1 MSEMPSSFTTL
12 FGPIDHAE
20 GSESRSVLSPVA
32 YLVDL
37 LMLTEDA
44 GYHGRR
50 PDVRQ
55 ILLDHAN
62 TFTEVPQLE
71 IANKVM
77 DRLVTAGDLAKNFPA
92 PLPFS
97 EQALR
102 LRVYA
107 DKLGTTLD
115 ALQRM
120 FRSGLDGHLLARL
133 LLGLSEEEFNLFATA
148 RDSDTTV
155 LELWGEST
163 DLDELKA
170 GNVELIKHKLQVSLK
185 ELKLLVRQDLS
196 AGELNGQPDPEPDP
210 GAQPDFPAERFFINQ
225 GTDVIVLD
233 ETQEQPVLRLRNT
246 RTNAN
251 NQLTAAHLERMMR
264 SVRLARRLELT
275 FPELDWLLQT
285 TCRLNQAAFP
295 IALDADGLQ
304 AIAIALGLRKLGE
317 LEVDELCSLWGTIKS
332 HGRGDE
338 AVPADLFSRV
348 VNAGFPIKLKKLVE
362 AGTSSAEALD
372 ARLQAALRLSNVD
385 YVYLKAALKLR
396 DVPPPAVNAN
406 YDVVVAYFTAA
417 RRIVTLASLLSLDVR
432 EMIALIDVLNAQWT
446 VGEHRDL
453 ESPAPYST
461 PSPTLN
467 PLARLIQPDAPPHQT
482 LDVLQKF
489 VQVKSWMDSRQLSAR
504 QLAFICLADHALARA
519 VLDDGTPIDDVQS
532 DDVIET
538 TLADLAP
545 ALIDLLIVPS
555 ALQTGSLTASG
566 AQAVFDSLREARVLV
581 TFGDPNRALLRV
593 EPTAEE
599 LAAAMLVG
607 VHERLEVHG
616 GDLSTLGFT
625 DIDLLLSLLV
635 SHGYLERVEQ
645 GSGAE
650 LEVRHYVAP
659 GLAPYFAT
667 PTSAATFTL
676 PNFQA
681 RAEAV
686 FLALQQRANAPSV
699 EPAALTAAGVEPA
712 DVPALFAVLEARSYV
727 VQVAGGSPTQYR
739 VADSAK
745 PFFEDAANLTR
756 FVLPDFSASFAALAA
771 KVEAYNRADANRASE
786 ADDLARRLTAVS
798 EQYTRVWLRTLS
810 SFVSLSEDLTELA
823 VAWSFG
829 TPDESLAQTLASAAE
844 AVLRAQQ
851 HAKKPLSNA
860 SLASRFCRLQQL
872 SLLLRKT
879 GMSADEARV
888 YLANQRLH
896 RALAETIKL
905 PAGFLDGGQI
915 DALTTLPNGDVL
927 VVSKLKH
934 AVFDGADYH
943 LLSAGTLAQI
953 PGVTLTGSFLSR
965 VTGTGIDAAFSDT
978 DADGNPILQLCAGD
992 QYVTVSTSGTSAPK
1006 PITEWGRVRN
1016 NIQQNARVDAAVQNQ
1031 AGQLFLFSD
1040 DQYVRYGQP
1049 NLLLTGPTVVD
1060 ERYPKSIRGKF
1071 QAEQVSPLA
1080 AAMFSK
1086 VDAAFR
1092 DGDDYYFFAGDRF
1105 TQSDSPYELR
1115 KIRSAWGR
1123 VLNYLF
1129 DESRVD
1135 AGFVLGNVTYLTR
1148 KNQLTR
1154 YTGSPYQS
1162 VDERFP
1168 ITFGNISESDPQ
1180 LRVLRRFPNGIEAA
1194 LAGSDGQLYAF
1205 ANGNYASSAA
1215 PDSSAP
1221 IRDFWGRVRNVFVDN
1236 QRVDGALYFN
1246 GALYLFCGDQYVRY
1260 SSSNYEFVDE
1270 GYPKRVHANWNTQE
1284 HIGQLPAGLPLPVT
1298 AVAVGRVPN
1307 GTTDDVYFFGGS
1319 QFAGPSGALEDI
1331 KAQWARVR
1339 NNIERTGLVDA
1350 ALLDGSGRMYLFS
1363 GDQFYRYSSPDQPYV
1378 DETYPRRLTG
1388 NWALEGTGY
1397 SLPDSFAN
1405 GISAAL
1411 RAPDARIFFFSG
1423 QSYAR
1428 VDASPVATPRSNAQD
1443 WGLVRNW
1450 IQAQNRVNAAFV
1462 DPSGNTYLFGGDQFV
1477 RYSTTN
1483 YDYADEG
1490 YPLSIGTRW
1499 GNTPTAFRSDI
1510 DASLLFRSPVD
1521 NVQRLYIFKGDNYV
1535 RYSTSN
1541 YSQVDAGYPKRLR
1554 DGIAAEGSW
1563 FRGFALHETPPI
1575 PLPTDYIDAIEATY
1589 VDTYNNQ
1596 PRITI
1601 FYVHSGATQWRREY
1615 RNGSWQWPSPMN
1627 TVNDYAPFTR
1637 LDAAFVS
1644 ADGTLH
1650 AFSGDLYATRPPAGG
1665 AMTTP
1670 VQIRS
1675 RWAKVR
1681 NQFAD
1686 LGRVDA
1692 TLNMADGRT
1701 YLFCDTQY
1709 IKYSGAL
1716 RPGDADFYVD
1726 EGYPKRISPNWPSES
1741 IAINLV
1747 PTFQASGY
1755 DLCRDAA
1762 GKIHFFNS
1770 TRYDFSGNPSSDVL
1784 LSSRWGKVENRFQTL
1799 DRVDGAYRA
1808 ENGKL
1813 YLFCDTQFT
1822 RYSGALQPGSPD
1834 FCADEG
1840 YPKRMFAHWASEGLA
1855 PVMPNIWNAL
1865 GSAVVRDAQD
1875 TYVFSAA
1882 TFTSSQN
1889 ATPTPVIP
1897 RWANVRN
1904 QIQSQNRVDAGFVYG
1919 QGANAVTLVF
1929 SADQYVRYS
1938 GAYNTFVDEGY
1949 PKVIAHLGA
1958 AENAFPAIPSELYAG
1973 LRAFFAGTDGKLHVF
1988 APPPSD
1994 PALPQRYVSTASGS
2008 SLRPLNEVWG
2018 IVVNRL
2024 WDDEFVNAALL
2035 TPDGKLLL
2043 FSGDQYL
2050 RYSSSDR
2057 TYVDESYPRKL
2068 SGSYAAELGV
2078 PALAPVLNQGVD
2090 AALIIGTT
2098 HFYFVGDQFV
2108 SSAQPTTA
2116 RPLVEYWGLVQNHL
2130 QEAQRLDAAF
2140 VAPNGKLYLFAQN
2153 QYSIYSGSSRDYV
2166 DEEFP
2171 RVIATDIGAAW
2182 PQTPTDF
2189 RQDLTAAASF
2199 EGRSYLFKTG
2209 SSTNAWH
2216 VRFSD
2221 FRLRQPDDGYPI
2233 DNTDKFLERYDFEL
2247 GKLPDWWRA
2256 KQLFDDYS
2264 AQTPTSLEY
2273 LDGLDFDDPKFDLHD
2288 VDPEV
2293 VALARATQ
2301 WPIESIQALLDIFG
2315 YSPAN
2320 LLDARTLLHLAR
2332 CFELA
2337 DLLGAAPE
2345 KLYSELW
2352 KNTFQAPL
2360 QLEAAADYLYSLVKA
2375 GTSARDW
2382 TEVSRSLYDPVANA
2396 KRDARVA
2403 SLVEKDPGG
2412 SDLRDANDLY
2422 EYLLT
2427 DVQMDATLDTSYVV
2441 EAINSIQLFYHR
2453 ALMRLETIDPVVH
2466 ANLRNWWPWMKNYR
2480 IWEANRKVF
2489 LHPENYIRPELRTEK
2504 SPAFEALE
2512 EQLVQDEVTA
2522 ISVRAGYQRYL
2533 ESFHEIAR
2541 LRVVGGYRYGY
2552 DEKQAPTNPN
2562 DPDSAKTLKHRA
2574 VFMTGVSRT
2583 DPPVYYYRF
2592 GALPVTEGP
2601 AEPPPDAPPVELA
2614 PDAPIDWEPW
2624 QKVGITIDAT
2634 RVQPVYAFNRLFLFW
2649 IETKPYNATTF
2660 KSNTDVKPDAEE
2672 TKEVKLTLKYSF
2684 YDFTKEWVAP
2694 QTVLLNPSDASDP
2707 EALPYVFSAKEA
2719 EKVRVLANNPEP
2731 LGGGDEDFIYLS
2743 FRFLLSEWKL
2753 GRLTDGLD
2761 LVLEPFQGWRFKG
2774 LNLIGDGETPFPSHL
2789 GIDPRD
2795 VTATVG
2801 WGESSDPENGEWFS
2815 FDAKGGTFLCRPAE
2829 PTPDIEEGKILGEPF
2844 PKVTA
2849 AFSARNGDVF
2859 VFARDDDEQL
2869 YYQRFIPDPH
2879 PDPQSDPGHWEAP
2892 VFASDPAW
2900 PWGRL
2905 AGVFRLDPSR
2915 RIQNVIVAAHA
2926 DAAYFLL
2933 GSHYFTYDGA
2943 PYETTFQRSVDQL
2956 LPGVPT
2962 RDMLLGS
2969 DTVDLSW
2976 DDASASGRDLLTA
2989 FKLPGEDKAVIVSRE
3004 GNDPRGA
3011 ATLDL
3016 DMLRQASDSGGGSPF
3031 DDWDGLDT
3039 VFSLMTPEPSVVFS
3053 RRDQLVILSW
3063 SSKEWSTGTLGTLPG
3078 GATSLSAAFRGND
3091 GKHYFFAGDQYTE
3104 FQPENL
3110 GSAYTFQPVEPRWGQ
3125 FPSLFPSKLQSVD
3138 GAVIGPDD
3146 KLYLFSGEYCL
3157 PFDQFNPQQLDR
3169 LVIFAANGSL
3179 LTGDPPKIGAIW
3191 RTSGGSNAAIRQV
3204 TFAFT
3209 NNGVV
3214 TLSGLGPLFSGPF
3227 GGGGVDVDVIVR
3239 YSQADQARPFLSDRD
3254 YPMRFLFQD
3263 VGTPPADFYARSF
3276 AMYRLKFA
3284 ITRLTS
3290 NTSET
3295 FSRVLFADGIPGLL
3309 ELGTQQ
3315 KKELPYFSPAPTPPP
3330 PPIPPEPEPEPAE
3343 PARDELWVDTNFVT
3357 NYPGKNQNQDG
3368 LDFTSANAFYYWE
3381 IFFHIPFL
3389 IAQTLKQQQRF
3400 EDAMHWYEY
3409 VFDPTETSFEDQYWK
3424 FLAFLENHTFNK
3436 DEDLSKLEP
3445 QLSAYRDD
3453 PFDPHA
3459 IAALRP
3465 LAYRKAFVMSYVD
3478 NLIAWGDMLFR
3489 QYTRETLGEATMLY
3503 VRAADILGKRPE
3515 ELGKR
3520 VLSAS
3525 ETYDQLVAPPHDPF
3539 VITPEILQLEN
3550 GVPPVSHYADTWPVP
3565 NDSIFNPYFYI
3576 PENPDFVGYWTRVE
3590 DRLNKIR
3597 HGLNIDGVKQSLALF
3612 APPVDVLALVQAFA
3626 SGGGLAQA
3634 LADYNTPIPHY
3645 RFAFMLGRAR
3655 ELVAR
3660 VTGLGSALLAA
3671 LEKKDAEELGLL
3683 RNTQERQ
3690 IMEMQLE
3697 VKQQQLESARQ
3708 SLFALQEG
3716 LKNAQARESHYQQL
3730 LAAGLSAQELTQ
3742 IAQMQVGQAFAHTAN
3757 VHSVAASVAGL
3768 VPQFG
3773 SAFALTYGGDQL
3785 SKGFQGL
3792 SQAFRAQ
3799 AEKASFESSMAAA
3812 LGSWE
3817 RRSEDWQLQKTLATG
3832 DTLQIGR
3839 QIRAAEVQVEI
3850 ANREVQI
3857 QRRQIKNNQSIDT
3870 FMNSK
3875 FTNRQLYQWMVGKLS
3890 GAYFQ
3895 TYNLALQY
3903 AKAAQRAF
3911 QFELGLPESDV
3922 KYIGTGYWDS
3932 LRKGLLA
3939 GEQLQLD
3946 IDRLEQA
3953 HIEAS
3958 ARRLEITRHAS
3969 LLQVDPLALV
3979 RLKQRGWCEFELNES
3994 LFDSDFPGHYC
4005 RQIKTVSLSFP
4016 AVVGPYHNFNATL
4029 TQLGHRT
4036 LLSPD
4041 KKGLKYLLGQSTEEP
4056 SPSALRVDWRPN
4068 QQVALSTGVSDTG
4081 LFQLNYSDDRYLP
4094 FEGTGAVSTWRLEIN
4109 GVNGPLHR
4117 QTLSD
4122 VIVTVQYTARP
4133 GGSAFAETVKNAV
4146 GKSSTERAWLLNLA
4160 TDYSDAWQTFM
4171 NNPAAGL
4178 SFTVEQHNLPG
4189 ATGKQVTGIY
4199 LHYELVTDP
4208 EEDISRQGLKLAYGS
4223 SNVPLK
4229 ANAFTGNLL
4238 APLLEPGQTPTA
4250 ANTWKLTPAS
4260 PSATSKFN
4268 PRNVRSIA
4276 LVCSYQSKPKF

>member
-20 GSESRSVLSPVA
+20 GSEARSVLSPIA

-44 GYHGRR
+44 GYHARR

-55 ILLDHAN
+55 ILLDHAS
-62 TFTEVPQLE
+62 TFTEVPQLQ
-71 IANKVM
+71 IANEVM
-77 DRLVTAGDLAKNFPA
+77 QKLATAGELASNFPA

-107 DKLGTTLD
+107 EKLGTTLD

-120 FRSGLDGHLLARL
+120 FRSGLDGHLSARL
-133 LLGLSEEEFNLFATA
+133 LLGLSQEELDLFATA

-155 LELWGEST
+155 LELWGVT
-163 DLDELKA
+163 ATELGTLKQ
-170 GNVELIKHKLQVSLK
+170 GNVELIKQKLQVSLK

-196 AGELNGQPDPEPDP
+196 AGELNGQPDPEPEP
-210 GAQPDFPAERFFINQ
+210 GAQPDFPAVRFFINQ

-233 ETQEQPVLRLRNT
+233 ETPEQPVLRLRNT
-246 RTNAN
+246 SNNASN
-251 NQLTAAHLERMMR
+251 ELTAAHLERMMR

-285 TCRLNQAAFP
+285 TCRQGQGASP
-295 IALDADGLQ
+295 ITLDANGLQ

-317 LEVDELCSLWGTIKS
+317 LEVDELCSLWGAIKS

-338 AVPADLFSRV
+338 SVPADLFNRV
-348 VNAGFPIKLKKLVE
+348 VNAGFPIELKKWFE
-362 AGTSSAEALD
+362 AGGVSADALD
-372 ARLQAALRLSNVD
+372 ARLQAALRLSSVD
-385 YVYLKAALKLR
+385 YVYLKNALQLR
-396 DVPPPAVNAN
+396 DVPPPDVSSN
-406 YDVVVAYFTAA
+406 YDVVVAYLTAL

-432 EMIALIDVLNAQWT
+432 EMVALIDVLNAQWT
-446 VGEHRDL
+446 VAEHRDL

-461 PSPTLN
+461 ASATLN
-467 PLARLIQPDAPPHQT
+467 PLARLVQPDAPPHQT

-489 VQVKSWMDSRQLSAR
+489 VQVKSWMDSRQLSPR
-504 QLAFICLADHALARA
+504 QLAFICLADHAFARA
-519 VLDDGTPIDDVQS
+519 RLDDGTPIDDVQS
-532 DDVIET
+532 DDEIEA
-538 TLADLAP
+538 TLADLSP
-545 ALIDLLIVPS
+545 TLVDLLIAPS

-566 AQAVFDSLREARVLV
+566 AQAVFDSLRDARVLV
-581 TFGDPNRALLRV
+581 TFGDPPRALLRV

-599 LAAAMLVG
+599 LAAAMLLG
-607 VHERLEVHG
+607 VHERLELHS

-650 LEVRHYVAP
+650 LEERHYVAP
-659 GLAPYFAT
+659 GLAPYFAALS
-667 PTSAATFTL
+667 SAATFTL

-686 FLALQQRANAPSV
+686 FLTLQQRVNAPSV
-699 EPAALTAAGVEPA
+699 EPAALTAAGVEAA
-712 DVPALFAVLEARSYV
+712 DLPALFSVLEARSYV
-727 VQVAGGSPTQYR
+727 VPVAGGSPTQYR
-739 VADSAK
+739 VADTAK
-745 PFFEDAANLTR
+745 PFFEDGANLTR

-786 ADDLARRLTAVS
+786 ADDLAKRLTAVS
-798 EQYTRVWLRTLS
+798 EQNTRVWLRTLS
-810 SFVSLSEDLTELA
+810 SFVSLSEDLTEIA

-829 TPDESLAQTLASAAE
+829 TPNESLAQTLANAAE
-844 AVLRAQQ
+844 AVLRAQE
-851 HAKKPLSNA
+851 HAQKPLSNA
-860 SLASRFCRLQQL
+860 FLASRFCRLQQL

-879 GMSADEARV
+879 GMSAEEASV
-888 YLANQRLH
+888 YLENQRLH
-896 RALAETIKL
+896 RALAETLKL
-905 PAGFLDGGQI
+905 PAGFLDEGRI
-915 DALTTLPNGDVL
+915 DALTTLPNGNVL
-927 VVSKLKH
+927 IVSKLKH
-934 AVFDGADYH
+934 AIFDGSDYR
-943 LLSAGTLAQI
+943 LISTGTLGQI
-953 PGVTLTGSFLSR
+953 PGVTLTGSFETR
-965 VTGTGIDAAFSDT
+965 VVNSGIDAAFSDT
-978 DADGNPILQLCAGD
+978 DAAGNPVLQLCAGD

-1006 PITEWGRVRN
+1006 PITDWGRVRN
-1016 NIQQNARVDAAVQNQ
+1016 NIQQNARVDAAVENQ

-1040 DQYVRYGQP
+1040 DQYVRYDQP
-1049 NLLLTGPTVVD
+1049 NLLLTGPAVVN

-1071 QAEQVSPLA
+1071 QAEPVSPLP

-1092 DGDDYYFFAGDRF
+1092 DGNDYYFFAGDHF

-1129 DESRVD
+1129 DEDRVD
-1135 AGFVLGNVTYLTR
+1135 AGFVLGNATYLTR

-1154 YTGSPYQS
+1154 YTGSPYQN

-1205 ANGNYASSAA
+1205 ADGNFASSAA
-1215 PDSSAP
+1215 PDTSTP

-1363 GDQFYRYSSPDQPYV
+1363 GDQFYRYSSPDQPNV

-1388 NWALEGTGY
+1388 NWAQEGTGY

-1405 GISAAL
+1405 GITAAL

-1450 IQAQNRVNAAFV
+1450 IQAQNRVGTAFV

-1554 DGIAAEGSW
+1554 DGLSAEGSW
-1563 FRGFALHETPPI
+1563 FRGFALHELPPF
-1575 PLPTDYIDAIEATY
+1575 PLPNDYIDTIEATY

-1596 PRITI
+1596 PRITV
-1601 FYVHSGATQWRREY
+1601 FYTHSGATQWRREY
-1615 RNGSWQWPSPMN
+1615 RNGSWQWPAPMSS
-1627 TVNDYAPFTR
+1627 VNDYAPFTR

-1650 AFSGDLYATRPPAGG
+1650 AFSGDLYSTRPPAGG

-1670 VQIRS
+1670 VQIRT

-1692 TLNMADGRT
+1692 TLNMGDGRT

-1747 PTFQASGY
+1747 PAFQASGY

-1770 TRYDFSGNPSSDVL
+1770 TRYDFSGNPGSDVL
-1784 LSSRWGKVENRFQTL
+1784 LSSRWGKVENRFHTL

-1813 YLFCDTQFT
+1813 YLFCDTQYT
-1822 RYSGALQPGSPD
+1822 RYSAALEPGSPD
-1834 FCADEG
+1834 FYADEG
-1840 YPKRMFAHWASEGLA
+1840 YPKRMFAHWASEGLT

-1889 ATPTPVIP
+1889 AAATPVIP

-1904 QIQSQNRVDAGFVYG
+1904 QLQTQNRVDAGFVYG

-1929 SADQYVRYS
+1929 SGDQYVRYS

-1958 AENAFPAIPSELYAG
+1958 AESGFPAIPSELYAG
-1973 LRAFFAGTDGKLHVF
+1973 LRAFFAGTDTKLHVF
-1988 APPPSD
+1988 TPPPAD

-2035 TPDGKLLL
+2035 TPDGKLFL

-2050 RYSSSDR
+2050 RYSAADR

-2068 SGSYAAELGV
+2068 STSYAAELGV
-2078 PALAPVLNQGVD
+2078 PALAPVLNQGVG

-2171 RVIATDIGAAW
+2171 RVIATDIGAEW

-2199 EGRSYLFKTG
+2199 EGRSYLFKNG
-2209 SSTNAWH
+2209 SPPNAWH

-2221 FRLRQPDDGYPI
+2221 FRLRKPDSDYPI
-2233 DNTDKFLERYDFEL
+2233 DNTDKFVERYDFEL
-2247 GKLPDWWRA
+2247 GKLPDWWRV

-2264 AQTPTSLEY
+2264 GQTPTSLDY
-2273 LDGLDFDDPKFDLHD
+2273 LDGLDFNDPKFYLPLT
-2288 VDPEV
+2288 DPRV

-2301 WPIESIQALLDIFG
+2301 WPVESIKSLLAIFV
-2315 YSPAN
+2315 YQPTD
-2320 LLDARTLLHLAR
+2320 LLDARTLVRLAR

-2337 DLLGAAPE
+2337 DLLGATPD
-2345 KLYSELW
+2345 KLYSEVW
-2352 KNTFQAPL
+2352 KNAFQEPL
-2360 QLEAAADYLYSLVKA
+2360 KLEAAADYLYSLIKA
-2375 GTSARDW
+2375 GTSTRDW
-2382 TEVSRSLYDPVANA
+2382 TEVSRSLFDPVANA
-2396 KRDARVA
+2396 KRDALVA
-2403 SLVEKDPGG
+2403 CLIEKDPGG
-2412 SDLRDANDLY
+2412 SDLRDPNDLY
-2422 EYLLT
+2422 EHLLT
-2427 DVQMDATLDTSYVV
+2427 DVQMDASLDTSKVV

-2522 ISVRAGYQRYL
+2522 ISVRAGYRRYL
-2533 ESFHEIAR
+2533 ESFHEISR
-2541 LRVVGGYRYGY
+2541 LRIVGGYRYGY
-2552 DEKQAPTNPN
+2552 DEEQPPSNPN
-2562 DPDSAKTLKHRA
+2562 DPDSATKLKHRA

-2592 GALPVTEGP
+2592 GALPDTEEP
-2601 AEPPPDAPPVELA
+2601 VEPPPDAPPVELA

-2624 QKVGITIDAT
+2624 QKVGITISAE

-2660 KSNTDVKPDAEE
+2660 KPNTEVKADSEE
-2672 TKEVKLTLKYSF
+2672 SKLVKLTLKYSF

-2694 QTVLLNPSDASDP
+2694 QAVLLNPSDPSDP
-2707 EALPYVFSAKEA
+2707 EVLPFVFSAKEA

-2743 FRFLLSEWKL
+2743 FRYQLSEWKL

-2761 LVLEPFQGWRFKG
+2761 LVLERSQRWRFKG

-2789 GIDPRD
+2789 GIEPRE
-2795 VTATVG
+2795 VTSTVL
-2801 WGESSDPENGEWFS
+2801 WGEASDPENGDWFS
-2815 FDAKGGTFLCRPAE
+2815 FDAKGGTFLCRPSAK
-2829 PTPDIEEGKILGEPF
+2829 TKIEEGKILGQPF

-2849 AFSARNGDVF
+2849 AFSALNGDVF
-2859 VFARDDDEQL
+2859 VFARDNGNHL
-2869 YYQRFIPDPH
+2869 YYQRYIPDPH
-2879 PDPQSDPGHWEAP
+2879 PVPGADPGHWEAP

-2900 PWGRL
+2900 PWGRV
-2905 AGVFRLDPSR
+2905 AGVFRQDPSR
-2915 RIQNVIVAAHA
+2915 RIQNVIIAPHTGI
-2926 DAAYFLL
+2926 AYFLL
-2933 GSHYFTYDGA
+2933 GSHYFSYANA
-2943 PYETTFQRSVDQL
+2943 PYEITSQRFVDDL
-2956 LPGVPT
+2956 VPGAPT
-2962 RDMLLGS
+2962 RNTLLGS

-2976 DDASASGRDLLTA
+2976 DDASASGRDLISA

-3004 GNDPRGA
+3004 DFVPRGA

-3016 DMLRQASDSGGGSPF
+3016 DELRQASDSGGGSPF
-3031 DDWDGLDT
+3031 DGWDGLDT
-3039 VFSLMTPEPSVVFS
+3039 VFSLMMPEPSVVFS
-3053 RRDQLVILSW
+3053 RGDQLVILTW
-3063 SSKEWSTGTLGTLPG
+3063 SSKEWTTDTLGTQTG
-3078 GATSLSAAFRGND
+3078 GPTSLSAAFRGSD
-3091 GKHYFFAGDQYTE
+3091 DKHYFFAADQYTE

-3110 GSAYTFQPVEPRWGQ
+3110 GGTYTFQSVEPRWGQ
-3125 FPSLFPSKLQSVD
+3125 FPSLFSSTLQSVD
-3138 GAVIGPDD
+3138 GAVLGPDD
-3146 KLYLFSGEYCL
+3146 KPYLFSREYCL
-3157 PFDQFNPQQLDR
+3157 PFDQFDPDQLDKL
-3169 LVIFAANGSL
+3169 LVYAANGSL
-3179 LTGDPPKIGAIW
+3179 LTGEPPKTDAIWKTSDGSNGAI
-3191 RTSGGSNAAIRQV
+3191 RLV
-3204 TFAFT
+3204 DFAFT

-3214 TLSGLGPLFSGPF
+3214 TLSGRGPLFTGPF
-3227 GGGGVDVDVIVR
+3227 GVGLGDVDVIAR
-3239 YSQADQARPFLSDRD
+3239 YSEADQTRPFRSDRD
-3254 YPMRFLFQD
+3254 YPMRYLGEL
-3263 VGTPPADFYARSF
+3263 GTPPTGFYARSF
-3276 AMYRLKFA
+3276 AMHQLKFA

-3290 NTSET
+3290 NTSEN
-3295 FSRVLFADGIPGLL
+3295 FSRVLFSDGIAGLL
-3309 ELGTQQ
+3309 RLETQLKQ
-3315 KKELPYFSPAPTPPP
+3315 ELPFFNPVPQPPP
-3330 PPIPPEPEPEPAE
+3330 VPPAE
-3343 PARDELWVDTNFVT
+3343 PARDELWVDTDYVT
-3357 NYPGKNQNQDG
+3357 SYPGMDQDHDG
-3368 LDFTSANAFYYWE
+3368 LDLTSANAFYYWE

-3389 IAQTLKQQQRF
+3389 IGQTLKQQQRF
-3400 EDAMHWYEY
+3400 EEAMHWYEY
-3409 VFDPTETSFEDQYWK
+3409 VFDPTEKSFEDQYWK
-3424 FLAFLENHTFNK
+3424 FLAFLENDTFNK

-3445 QLSAYRDD
+3445 QLAAYRDD

-3465 LAYRKAFVMSYVD
+3465 MAYRKAFVMSYVD

-3489 QYTRETLGEATMLY
+3489 QYTRESLGEATMLY

-3520 VLSAS
+3520 ALEPSG
-3525 ETYDQLVAPPHDPF
+3525 TYDDLVPPPAQF
-3539 VITPEILQLEN
+3539 AITPEILQLEN
-3550 GVPPVSHYADTWPVP
+3550 GVPPISDYVDTWPVP

-3612 APPVDVLALVQAFA
+3612 APPVDVMALVQAFA
-3626 SGGGLAQA
+3626 SGGGIAQA
-3634 LADYNTPIPHY
+3634 LADYNAPIPHY

-3655 ELVAR
+3655 ELTAR

-3683 RNTQERQ
+3683 RNSQERQ

-3716 LKNAQARESHYQQL
+3716 LKNAEARESHYEQL
-3730 LAAGLSAQELTQ
+3730 LAAGLSAHEQTQ
-3742 IAQMQVGQAFAHTAN
+3742 IAQMFVGQSFAQTAN

-3773 SAFALTYGGDQL
+3773 SVFALTYGGDQL

-3799 AEKASFESSMAAA
+3799 AEKASFESSLAAT

-3817 RRSEDWQLQKTLATG
+3817 RRSQDWELQKTLATG

-3839 QIRAAEVQVEI
+3839 QISAAEVQVEI

-3922 KYIGTGYWDS
+3922 KYIGAGYWDS

-3946 IDRLEQA
+3946 IDRLEHA
-3953 HIEAS
+3953 HIEAN
-3958 ARRLEITRHAS
+3958 ARRLEITRHVS

-3994 LFDSDFPGHYC
+3994 LFDGDFPGHYC

-4016 AVVGPYHNFNATL
+4016 AVVGPYHNFNATW

-4041 KKGLKYLLGQSTEEP
+4041 KKALNYLLGQGTEEP

-4133 GGSAFAETVKNAV
+4133 GGSAFAEAVKKAV
-4146 GKSSTERAWLLNLA
+4146 GKEPTERAWLLNLA
-4160 TDYSDAWQTFM
+4160 TDYSDAWQSFM

-4178 SFTVEQHNLPG
+4178 SFTVEQRNLPG
-4189 ATGKQVTGIY
+4189 ASSKQITGIY

-4223 SNVPLK
+4223 SNIPLK
-4229 ANAFTGNLL
+4229 ANAFTGNLQ

-4260 PSATSKFN
+4260 PSANGKFN